1 MKNKSRYIALVLII
15 LMITAFLTNPPREK
29 HEEIIRDKA
38 KQILKEQLS
47 YKHQDAFDFGMQLFG
62 DQMINQFM
70 KGSVQ
75 IDNYFLFSTTKVRW
89 ENKQTVIGIGAF
101 GKVWLSSKIDEKIA
115 DIINV
120 LKKI

>member
-47 YKHQDAFDFGMQLFG
+47 YKHQDAFDFG
-62 DQMINQFM
+62 I
-70 KGSVQ
+70 
-75 IDNYFLFSTTKVRW
+75 FSTTNFLLD
-89 ENKQTVIGIGAF
+89 NKQTLIGIGAF

-115 DIINV
+115 DIIKV